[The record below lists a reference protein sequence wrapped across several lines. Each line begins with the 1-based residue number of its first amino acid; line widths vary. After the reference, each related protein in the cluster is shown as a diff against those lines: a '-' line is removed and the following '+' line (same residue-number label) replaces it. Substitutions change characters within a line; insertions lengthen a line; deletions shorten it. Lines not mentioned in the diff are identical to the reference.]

1 MAAKNADRLVYD
13 PKRLQPAKGI
23 DSEAARS
30 CLANEVDQMS
40 FLGSAVQDEHRIW
53 DFFRDKDGDLRY
65 LTRYYTTDAFGR
77 RRYLTS
83 SEWLFGHRIPE
94 WDSGEKPAGKTYR
107 KK

>member
-1 MAAKNADRLVYD
+1 MTASGTDRQIYD
-13 PKRLQPAKGI
+13 PSRFRPAKGI

-30 CLANEVDQMS
+30 CLANEADQMT

-65 LTRYYTTDAFGR
+65 LTRYYIVDELGR
-77 RRYLTS
+77 RKYLTS